1 MASARPLRRTRP
13 VRAGRAR
20 PETQR
25 FTEAASLYGI
35 PHWGK
40 GFFHVSEDGHLVVR
54 PTREP
59 SRGVALKHIVDE
71 VARRGISTPMVIRF
85 PQILSASVAN
95 LNDAFARAI
104 DEYGYGNQFR
114 GVFPIK
120 VNQKRVVV
128 DHIVEAGRRY
138 GYGLEAGS
146 KPELLAAIAA
156 DLAPESIIT
165 CNGYKDDTFIRM
177 ALNAVRMKKKVILI
191 LEKVS
196 ELERI
201 LEVARTRGVRP
212 LIGMRAKLYARG
224 SGKWAKSGGEAAKFG
239 LTTPEMLEAV
249 KILKSKKMLDCLV
262 MLHFHIGS
270 QITDIRKIK
279 EAIREAGRVYAKLR
293 GLGVPIQYL
302 NLGGGL
308 GVDYDGSKTA
318 FDSSM
323 NYSVQ
328 EYANDV
334 VYTIQQICEEE
345 KVPPPTLVTESGRAV
360 TAYHSVFVTNVLDVA
375 DRIEQGRRVHI
386 AASDP
391 NVLKELASIYDT
403 VNAKTLRESYHDALQ
418 YKEEVFT
425 LFNLG
430 HLSLEDRSKGEV
442 LFWQICEKIHRDLK
456 TLKEIPEEFEDME
469 AMLADKYVLN
479 FSVFQSLPDIWAID
493 QLFPILPI
501 HRLNEKPGE
510 LGTLADITCDS
521 DGKIEKF
528 IDLRDIKEALPLHAL
543 RNGEPYYIGV
553 CLMGAY
559 QDVLGDL
566 HNLFGEAH
574 EVLVTV
580 DEQGRPKIEDV
591 LPGESCERVLEYM
604 NYDRT
609 EILDSID
616 KQLQRVAGRSLKKDE
631 VAGDLPRVRGRLPE
645 STRTWRDDGPSASDG
660 ARGDPRRV
668 LASVARAAT
677 PAPTPAPVELQV
689 GVYQAPPFVDEE
701 TERRVVRPHRGPLE
715 RARRGHEHALS
726 PRRGRSRRDPRRHRQ
741 WPLRHVR
748 RTLRRDAR
756 ARARGRLHAR
766 LHVVGSLHRRS
777 PDAAG
782 GPLARGRRGSVDAHG
797 AAALRRRRRPRA
809 SGRNRDVAAGAAAER
824 DVRGAAGPGH
834 RLGHLVGRRDDGRRG
849 VRRQGA
855 DHVLGTSRRAVLDVR
870 EPRPRHRADRVHGR
884 QARRR
889 RVRPGPGTG
898 EPPQRARRNGRGLRR
913 HEPPAA
919 RGDHGAC
926 LPRRGR
932 RESKAFSPARSTRSC
947 TAPTCCATTRTASSG
962 ATSRFCRERWK
973 S

>member
-1 MASARPLRRTRP
+1 MASARPLRRTRAA
-13 VRAGRAR
+13 RAGRAR
-20 PETQR
+20 PETHR
-25 FTEAASLYGI
+25 FTDAASLYGI

-40 GFFHVSEDGHLVVR
+40 GFFHVSEDGDLLVR

-59 SRGVALKHIVDE
+59 SRSVALKQIVDE
-71 VARRGISTPMVIRF
+71 VALRGISTPMVIRF
-85 PQILSASVAN
+85 PQILAASVAN

-104 DEYGYGNQFR
+104 DEYGYGNHFR

-128 DHIVEAGRRY
+128 DHIVEAGLRY

-146 KPELLAAIAA
+146 KPELLAAISA

-201 LEVARTRGVRP
+201 LEVARARGVRP

-270 QITDIRKIK
+270 QITDIRRIK

-293 GLGVPIQYL
+293 GLGVSIQYL

-334 VYTIQQICEEE
+334 VYTIKQICEEE

-375 DRIEQGRRVHI
+375 DRIEQGKRVRVT
-386 AASDP
+386 ASDP
-391 NVLKELASIYDT
+391 NVLQELASIYET

-418 YKEEVFT
+418 YKEELFT

-591 LPGESCERVLEYM
+591 LPGESCQRVLEYM

-616 KQLQRVAGRSLKKDE
+616 KQLRRVAGRSLKKDE
-631 VAGDLPRVRGRLPE
+631 VRAIYREFEEVFPRY
-645 STRTWRDDGPSASDG
+645 T
-660 ARGDPRRV
+660 
-668 LASVARAAT
+668 
-677 PAPTPAPVELQV
+677 
-689 GVYQAPPFVDEE
+689 Y
-701 TERRVVRPHRGPLE
+701 LE
-715 RARRGHEHALS
+715 R
-726 PRRGRSRRDPRRHRQ
+726 
-741 WPLRHVR
+741 
-748 RTLRRDAR
+748 
-756 ARARGRLHAR
+756 
-766 LHVVGSLHRRS
+766 
-777 PDAAG
+777 
-782 GPLARGRRGSVDAHG
+782 
-797 AAALRRRRRPRA
+797 
-809 SGRNRDVAAGAAAER
+809 
-824 DVRGAAGPGH
+824 
-834 RLGHLVGRRDDGRRG
+834 
-849 VRRQGA
+849 
-855 DHVLGTSRRAVLDVR
+855 
-870 EPRPRHRADRVHGR
+870 
-884 QARRR
+884 
-889 RVRPGPGTG
+889 
-898 EPPQRARRNGRGLRR
+898 
-913 HEPPAA
+913 
-919 RGDHGAC
+919 
-926 LPRRGR
+926 
-932 RESKAFSPARSTRSC
+932 
-947 TAPTCCATTRTASSG
+947 
-962 ATSRFCRERWK
+962 
-973 S
+973 

>member
-13 VRAGRAR
+13 ARAGRAR

-40 GFFHVSEDGHLVVR
+40 GFFHVSEHGDLLVR

-71 VARRGISTPMVIRF
+71 VALRGISTPMVIRF

-146 KPELLAAIAA
+146 KPELLAAISA

-201 LEVARTRGVRP
+201 LEVARARGVRP

-375 DRIEQGRRVHI
+375 DRIEQGRRVHVT
-386 AASDP
+386 ASDP
-391 NVLKELASIYDT
+391 NVLKELASIYET

-418 YKEEVFT
+418 YKEELFT

-616 KQLQRVAGRSLKKDE
+616 KQLRRAAGRSLKKEE
-631 VAGDLPRVRGRLPE
+631 VRAIYREFEEVFPRY
-645 STRTWRDDGPSASDG
+645 T
-660 ARGDPRRV
+660 
-668 LASVARAAT
+668 
-677 PAPTPAPVELQV
+677 
-689 GVYQAPPFVDEE
+689 Y
-701 TERRVVRPHRGPLE
+701 LE
-715 RARRGHEHALS
+715 R
-726 PRRGRSRRDPRRHRQ
+726 
-741 WPLRHVR
+741 
-748 RTLRRDAR
+748 
-756 ARARGRLHAR
+756 
-766 LHVVGSLHRRS
+766 
-777 PDAAG
+777 
-782 GPLARGRRGSVDAHG
+782 
-797 AAALRRRRRPRA
+797 
-809 SGRNRDVAAGAAAER
+809 
-824 DVRGAAGPGH
+824 
-834 RLGHLVGRRDDGRRG
+834 
-849 VRRQGA
+849 
-855 DHVLGTSRRAVLDVR
+855 
-870 EPRPRHRADRVHGR
+870 
-884 QARRR
+884 
-889 RVRPGPGTG
+889 
-898 EPPQRARRNGRGLRR
+898 
-913 HEPPAA
+913 
-919 RGDHGAC
+919 
-926 LPRRGR
+926 
-932 RESKAFSPARSTRSC
+932 
-947 TAPTCCATTRTASSG
+947 
-962 ATSRFCRERWK
+962 
-973 S
+973 

>member
-1 MASARPLRRTRP
+1 VASARPLRRTRP
-13 VRAGRAR
+13 ARTGRAR

-40 GFFHVSEDGHLVVR
+40 GFFHVSEDGDLLVR

-71 VARRGISTPMVIRF
+71 VALRGISTPMVIRF

-146 KPELLAAIAA
+146 KPELLAAISA

-201 LEVARTRGVRP
+201 LEVARARGVRP

-375 DRIEQGRRVHI
+375 DRIEQGRRVHVT
-386 AASDP
+386 ASDP
-391 NVLKELASIYDT
+391 NVLKELASIYET

-418 YKEEVFT
+418 YKEELFT

-616 KQLQRVAGRSLKKDE
+616 KQLRRAAGRSLKKDE
-631 VAGDLPRVRGRLPE
+631 VRAIYREFEEVFPRY
-645 STRTWRDDGPSASDG
+645 T
-660 ARGDPRRV
+660 
-668 LASVARAAT
+668 
-677 PAPTPAPVELQV
+677 
-689 GVYQAPPFVDEE
+689 Y
-701 TERRVVRPHRGPLE
+701 LE
-715 RARRGHEHALS
+715 R
-726 PRRGRSRRDPRRHRQ
+726 
-741 WPLRHVR
+741 
-748 RTLRRDAR
+748 
-756 ARARGRLHAR
+756 
-766 LHVVGSLHRRS
+766 
-777 PDAAG
+777 
-782 GPLARGRRGSVDAHG
+782 
-797 AAALRRRRRPRA
+797 
-809 SGRNRDVAAGAAAER
+809 
-824 DVRGAAGPGH
+824 
-834 RLGHLVGRRDDGRRG
+834 
-849 VRRQGA
+849 
-855 DHVLGTSRRAVLDVR
+855 
-870 EPRPRHRADRVHGR
+870 
-884 QARRR
+884 
-889 RVRPGPGTG
+889 
-898 EPPQRARRNGRGLRR
+898 
-913 HEPPAA
+913 
-919 RGDHGAC
+919 
-926 LPRRGR
+926 
-932 RESKAFSPARSTRSC
+932 
-947 TAPTCCATTRTASSG
+947 
-962 ATSRFCRERWK
+962 
-973 S
+973 

>member
-1 MASARPLRRTRP
+1 MASARPLRRPRSAAAA
-13 VRAGRAR
+13 RSR
-20 PETQR
+20 PEGQK
-25 FTEAASLYGI
+25 FAEAATLYGI
-35 PHWGK
+35 PYWGK
-40 GFFHVSEDGHLVVR
+40 GFFAVSEEGDLLVR

-59 SRGVALKHIVDE
+59 SRSAALKQIVDE
-71 VARRGISTPMVIRF
+71 VALRGITTPMVIRF
-85 PQILSASVAN
+85 PQILSAAVAN

-104 DEYGYGNQFR
+104 AEYGYEGVFR

-128 DHIVEAGRRY
+128 EHVIEAGRRY

-156 DLAPESIIT
+156 DLPPESLIT

-177 ALNAVRMKKKVILI
+177 ALNAVRMKKKVVLI

-196 ELERI
+196 ELDRI
-201 LEVARTRGVRP
+201 LSVARLRGVRP
-212 LIGMRAKLYARG
+212 ILGMRSKLYARG
-224 SGKWAKSGGEAAKFG
+224 SGKWAKSGGESAKFG

-249 KILKSKKMLDCLV
+249 KILKSKRMLDCLT

-293 GLGVPIQYL
+293 GQGVPIQYL

-334 VYTIQQICEEE
+334 VYTVKQICEEE
-345 KVPPPTLVTESGRAV
+345 KVPAPVLVTESGRAV

-375 DRIEQGRRVHI
+375 DRIEQGRRVHVTPGD
-386 AASDP
+386 ST
-391 NVLKELASIYDT
+391 VLQELAAIWST
-403 VNAKTLRESYHDALQ
+403 VNAKNLRESYHDALQ
-418 YKEEVFT
+418 YKEELFT

-456 TLKEIPEEFEDME
+456 SLKEIPEEFEDME

-479 FSVFQSLPDIWAID
+479 FSVFQSLPDVWAID

-501 HRLNEKPGE
+501 HRLNERPGE

-528 IDLRDIKEALPLHAL
+528 IDLRDIKEALPLHVL

-580 DEQGRPKIEDV
+580 DEDGKTRIDDV

-609 EILDSID
+609 EILDSIG
-616 KQLQRVAGRSLKKDE
+616 KQLRRVAGRPLKKDE
-631 VAGDLPRVRGRLPE
+631 
-645 STRTWRDDGPSASDG
+645 
-660 ARGDPRRV
+660 
-668 LASVARAAT
+668 
-677 PAPTPAPVELQV
+677 LQAIYKEFE
-689 GVYQAPPFVDEE
+689 GVFPKY
-701 TERRVVRPHRGPLE
+701 TYLE
-715 RARRGHEHALS
+715 R
-726 PRRGRSRRDPRRHRQ
+726 
-741 WPLRHVR
+741 
-748 RTLRRDAR
+748 
-756 ARARGRLHAR
+756 
-766 LHVVGSLHRRS
+766 
-777 PDAAG
+777 
-782 GPLARGRRGSVDAHG
+782 
-797 AAALRRRRRPRA
+797 
-809 SGRNRDVAAGAAAER
+809 
-824 DVRGAAGPGH
+824 
-834 RLGHLVGRRDDGRRG
+834 
-849 VRRQGA
+849 
-855 DHVLGTSRRAVLDVR
+855 
-870 EPRPRHRADRVHGR
+870 
-884 QARRR
+884 
-889 RVRPGPGTG
+889 
-898 EPPQRARRNGRGLRR
+898 
-913 HEPPAA
+913 
-919 RGDHGAC
+919 
-926 LPRRGR
+926 
-932 RESKAFSPARSTRSC
+932 
-947 TAPTCCATTRTASSG
+947 
-962 ATSRFCRERWK
+962 
-973 S
+973 

>member
-1 MASARPLRRTRP
+1 MPPSRTRP
-13 VRAGRAR
+13 EAR
-20 PETQR
+20 
-25 FTEAASLYGI
+25 FAEAAGLYGI

-40 GFFHVSEDGHLVVR
+40 GFFHVSENGDLVVR

-59 SRGVALKHIVDE
+59 ARGVALKQVVDE
-71 VARRGISTPMVIRF
+71 VALRGITTPMVIRF
-85 PQILSASVAN
+85 PQILSTSVAN
-95 LNDAFARAI
+95 LNDAFGRAI
-104 DEYGYGNQFR
+104 DEYGYGSVFR

-146 KPELLAAIAA
+146 KPELLAAVSA

-165 CNGYKDDTFIRM
+165 CNGYKDETFIRM
-177 ALNAVRMKKKVILI
+177 ALNAIRMKKKVILI

-196 ELERI
+196 ELDRI
-201 LEVARTRGVRP
+201 LAVARSRGVRP
-212 LIGMRAKLYARG
+212 LLGMRAKLYARG

-249 KILKSKKMLDCLV
+249 KILKSRRMLDCMA

-293 GLGVPIQYL
+293 AQGVPIQYL

-334 VYTIQQICEEE
+334 VYTVKQICDEE
-345 KVPPPTLVTESGRAV
+345 KVPAPILVTESGRAV

-375 DRIEQGRRVHI
+375 DRIEQGRRVHV
-386 AASDP
+386 APSDP
-391 NVLKELASIYDT
+391 NVLQELASIYET

-418 YKEEVFT
+418 YKEELFT

-430 HLSLEDRSKGEV
+430 HLSLDDRSRGEI
-442 LFWQICEKIHRDLK
+442 LFWQICERIHRDLK
-456 TLKEIPEEFEDME
+456 TLKEVPEEFEDME
-469 AMLADKYVLN
+469 TMLADKYVLN

-501 HRLNEKPGE
+501 HRLNERPAE

-528 IDLRDIKEALPLHAL
+528 IDLRDIKETLPLHAL
-543 RNGEPYYIGV
+543 RSGEPYYIGV

-580 DEQGRPKIEDV
+580 DEKGEPRIEDV

-604 NYDRT
+604 NYDKT
-609 EILDSID
+609 EILDSIGR
-616 KQLQRVAGRSLKKDE
+616 QLNRVAGRSLKKEE
-631 VAGDLPRVRGRLPE
+631 VRAIYKEFEDVFPRY
-645 STRTWRDDGPSASDG
+645 T
-660 ARGDPRRV
+660 
-668 LASVARAAT
+668 
-677 PAPTPAPVELQV
+677 
-689 GVYQAPPFVDEE
+689 Y
-701 TERRVVRPHRGPLE
+701 LE
-715 RARRGHEHALS
+715 R
-726 PRRGRSRRDPRRHRQ
+726 
-741 WPLRHVR
+741 
-748 RTLRRDAR
+748 
-756 ARARGRLHAR
+756 
-766 LHVVGSLHRRS
+766 
-777 PDAAG
+777 
-782 GPLARGRRGSVDAHG
+782 
-797 AAALRRRRRPRA
+797 
-809 SGRNRDVAAGAAAER
+809 
-824 DVRGAAGPGH
+824 
-834 RLGHLVGRRDDGRRG
+834 
-849 VRRQGA
+849 
-855 DHVLGTSRRAVLDVR
+855 
-870 EPRPRHRADRVHGR
+870 
-884 QARRR
+884 
-889 RVRPGPGTG
+889 
-898 EPPQRARRNGRGLRR
+898 
-913 HEPPAA
+913 
-919 RGDHGAC
+919 
-926 LPRRGR
+926 
-932 RESKAFSPARSTRSC
+932 
-947 TAPTCCATTRTASSG
+947 
-962 ATSRFCRERWK
+962 
-973 S
+973 